1 MKKKLLLISSVLLT
15 LSLVTIVFFNS
26 MGNKENNIISN
37 IEKDEPI
44 INSNMITMMYETEA
58 GSGEYTETSD
68 NTWPETGYIFNENLS
83 GCENGG
89 ELEYNSINNTVNL
102 LSNSSDACYVYFD
115 KYDGVW
121 IDNVVAT
128 NITGS
133 SVTLDVTATSE
144 NGSIS
149 NYYYSLNDSEYI
161 SINTNPIVIDNLNK
175 LTEYKISIYAVDST
189 NAKSNI
195 YDLSVSTT
203 DESKPIINSVEVTNL
218 TVNSFTINVTVSNPN
233 NIVRYYFIME
243 DGFTEVSTDSSFSM
257 TGLRYNTEY
266 TIGIFLEDDKDNL
279 SKKYYFTV
287 RTDNLSYL
295 TDYIISKYEVNNEG
309 SNDMYYHDGNGNY
322 LNVSYEAG
330 DNSYRYSGS
339 NPSNFICFGTS
350 VTPCS
355 DDNLYRIIGVFNG
368 EIKIIKYKDIGY
380 YPWEENDQ
388 NIWSASDI
396 RTTLNNTFYNNFET
410 D

>member
-1 MKKKLLLISSVLLT
+1 MKQKQV
-15 LSLVTIVFFNS
+15 V
-26 MGNKENNIISN
+26 G
-37 IEKDEPI
+37 
-44 INSNMITMMYETEA
+44 
-58 GSGEYTETSD
+58 YTETSD

-83 GCENGG
+83 GCENCG
-89 ELEYNSINNTVNL
+89 ELEYNSINNTVKL

-218 TVNSFTINVTVSNPN
+218 TVTSFTINVTVSNPN

-266 TIGIFLEDDKDNL
+266 TIGIF
-279 SKKYYFTV
+279 
-287 RTDNLSYL
+287 
-295 TDYIISKYEVNNEG
+295 
-309 SNDMYYHDGNGNY
+309 
-322 LNVSYEAG
+322 
-330 DNSYRYSGS
+330 
-339 NPSNFICFGTS
+339 FG
-350 VTPCS
+350 
-355 DDNLYRIIGVFNG
+355 G
-368 EIKIIKYKDIGY
+368 
-380 YPWEENDQ
+380 
-388 NIWSASDI
+388 
-396 RTTLNNTFYNNFET
+396 
-410 D
+410 